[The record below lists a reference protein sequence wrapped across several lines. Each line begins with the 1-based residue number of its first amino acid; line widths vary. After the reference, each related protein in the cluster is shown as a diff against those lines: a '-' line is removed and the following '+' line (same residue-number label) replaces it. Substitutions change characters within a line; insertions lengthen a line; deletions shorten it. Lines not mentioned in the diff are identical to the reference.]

1 MEHKINYFPGS
12 VASDLG
18 GNGGCRAGIVG
29 MRNCNWGNLRE
40 ELTLWLM
47 DLERKLRPRLRI
59 NQVVFLLGK
68 GLSHVRSHK
77 RDTRQPGKTL
87 KEANIQKEHAED
99 RDEEDK
105 SNDVLGSR
113 CFWGSRW

>member
-1 MEHKINYFPGS
+1 
-12 VASDLG
+12 
-18 GNGGCRAGIVG
+18 

-68 GLSHVRSHK
+68 GLSHMRSHK
-77 RDTRQPGKTL
+77 R
-87 KEANIQKEHAED
+87 
-99 RDEEDK
+99 
-105 SNDVLGSR
+105 
-113 CFWGSRW
+113 